1 MVAAQRGQGD
11 APTGKLADDPRMPSR
26 ITTYKIDQVR
36 DDLSADWPSLL
47 SLVFGISGLTMR
59 IKLLAWA
66 SLFCS
71 LTSMS
76 SVRAADFDLKQI
88 ISSLAFASLSIF
100 FNYFA
105 PAGPLGTVSP
115 T

>member
-66 SLFCS
+66 SL
-71 LTSMS
+71 TSMS

>member
-66 SLFCS
+66 
-71 LTSMS
+71 
-76 SVRAADFDLKQI
+76 R
-88 ISSLAFASLSIF
+88 
-100 FNYFA
+100 Y
-105 PAGPLGTVSP
+105 GPRGRLPGRG
-115 T
+115 